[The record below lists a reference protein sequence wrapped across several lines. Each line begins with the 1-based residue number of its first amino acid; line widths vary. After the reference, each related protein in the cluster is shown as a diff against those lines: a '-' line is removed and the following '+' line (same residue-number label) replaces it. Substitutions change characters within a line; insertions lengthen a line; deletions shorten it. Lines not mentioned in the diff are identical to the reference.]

1 MRLKRY
7 KKNKISICISRQ
19 FIIVIFSI
27 IFSFVIINYF
37 TSKMNEILVPLAEN
51 RTKKYLTSIINNSTE
66 GILFDKKIFII
77 EKDRNNE
84 IKMITYDSFEAT
96 KLINEITGNIQND
109 LTELENSDI
118 YNDDKYVIAEIPI
131 GVIFENSFLK
141 NIGPKIKIRLEII
154 GDVVSEL
161 QTEVKPYGINNALVE
176 LNIFLEA
183 HARVVLPFVSKDIVV
198 TNVIPISIY
207 IVNGNIPESYISTYG
222 K

>member
-1 MRLKRY
+1 
-7 KKNKISICISRQ
+7 
-19 FIIVIFSI
+19 
-27 IFSFVIINYF
+27 
-37 TSKMNEILVPLAEN
+37 
-51 RTKKYLTSIINNSTE
+51 
-66 GILFDKKIFII
+66 
-77 EKDRNNE
+77 
-84 IKMITYDSFEAT
+84 
-96 KLINEITGNIQND
+96 LINVITGNIQND